1 MEESM
6 EKSEVIHNITQD
18 VYQRV
23 VDLGPQLREFTSF
36 AKQYHKALLGASVA
50 ANIFYQG
57 FAKIAHLASE
67 TKGSNKM
74 LGKAICDIIAVHK
87 QIESQTNNVLKAFAQ
102 DFIVPL
108 ENWIENSIVQTK
120 ARQKTYIQE
129 SKNSLELVEKSKSE
143 LTKVRKKSQRSKTS
157 EKYDGK
163 EKQILAAFEQ
173 HQGKLD
179 HLRVSGCHEAMN
191 AQRNV
196 FSFIIEKMLCVS
208 KMDLAHHEKAS
219 SLLIA
224 RLPVWDHLTKQPLS
238 LDVNVISLV
247 KQLTE
252 CKKFDKSLDE
262 YLSSSGYS
270 VDMHKAPS
278 PPPIDPDRIRN
289 KRFSQQLSVTPITNG
304 HLKDKERENRGKV
317 RAIYRHHA
325 ADSTQLSF
333 DNGDVIK
340 ALTTVT
346 SGWQYGENTRT
357 MKSGWFP
364 IAFTEKF
371 TGSVAF
377 SVSPTHSLPA
387 LVPVHSRPSVLPES
401 HDYPSNS
408 DSPDGLVIPER
419 DYGIPQAELNGRVN
433 NNYVVLKRND
443 SQSSG
448 IQSLNNSAS
457 SLESSTHEKD
467 AIFMPPPPPPPPP
480 PPILEEDTPNG
491 FPPPPP
497 PPMPPVSGSFDQ
509 AL

>member
-1 MEESM
+1 M

-120 ARQKTYIQE
+120 SQTENLYSRKQ
-129 SKNSLELVEKSKSE
+129 NSLELVEKSKSE
-143 LTKVRKKSQRSKTS
+143 LTKCGKKSAKQNKR
-157 EKYDGK
+157 KYDGK

-252 CKKFDKSLDE
+252 CKKFDKSLDD

-304 HLKDKERENRGKV
+304 HLKDKEREQVSTLYILR
-317 RAIYRHHA
+317 
-325 ADSTQLSF
+325 DSLDGSHR
-333 DNGDVIK
+333 V
-340 ALTTVT
+340 
-346 SGWQYGENTRT
+346 Y
-357 MKSGWFP
+357 
-364 IAFTEKF
+364 EKF

-419 DYGIPQAELNGRVN
+419 DYGIPQAELNGRGN
-433 NNYVVLKRND
+433 NNR
-443 SQSSG
+443 
-448 IQSLNNSAS
+448 ISL
-457 SLESSTHEKD
+457 
-467 AIFMPPPPPPPPP
+467 
-480 PPILEEDTPNG
+480 
-491 FPPPPP
+491 
-497 PPMPPVSGSFDQ
+497 
-509 AL
+509 